1 MELGLRVVLQWR
13 EREGVGSVYVFHNR
27 PLGGG
32 RYRLMRMRL
41 LPVDTEQL
49 GLQQAA
55 ERNLED
61 RLGEVTADTA

>member
-1 MELGLRVVLQWR
+1 MCFTTGRV
-13 EREGVGSVYVFHNR
+13 GAADTA
-27 PLGGG
+27 PT
-32 RYRLMRMRL
+32 RMRL
-41 LPVDTEQL
+41 LPVDTEPL